1 MTDKSSSSGNHRD
14 LSRLIG
20 GSALIFAYRVFGAA
34 ATFIAQ
40 ILLARWMGASEL
52 GVYALAFSWC
62 ILLST
67 LSTGGFRL
75 AAIRFIGEG
84 LVREGPGYIS
94 GFMQRS
100 RQFVVIVSV
109 AVAIVGTVAV
119 MVLPP
124 ADPPASRSVFI
135 IALLAVPF
143 FAMLN
148 LYAGFANALSRFAL
162 SFLPNN
168 VFRPLLFLAGIVAVW
183 LADRALDAGVAIAVH
198 WVALA
203 IVTGLTLACSRPAFR
218 KISGDAAATYETRLW
233 IRTALPLLIAA
244 LYTGYFPELMVIMVG
259 AFVPSDQLAIFH
271 VCFRVAMLISF
282 GLYAVDSFTGPRIT
296 ELLTNGDRVE
306 LQKIVNRTTRLK
318 FWGAVAAIIV
328 LALAGRRILGLFG
341 DEFVAGYPVL
351 LVLAGAQLAQAA
363 GGTVT
368 RLISMSGHQDRSLYV
383 FGVATIVALV
393 LVAVLVPRYGLF
405 GAAVAV
411 LLDTILWVA
420 WMRGLVIRYL
430 SIRPSIM

>member
-1 MTDKSSSSGNHRD
+1 MNDAAKPAGNRRE
-14 LSRLIG
+14 LSQLIG
-20 GSALIFAYRVFGAA
+20 GSTFIFACRVFGAGV
-34 ATFIAQ
+34 TFIAQ
-40 ILLARWMGASEL
+40 VLLARWMGASEL
-52 GVYALAFSWC
+52 GIYALAFSWC
-62 ILLST
+62 ILLAT
-67 LSTGGFRL
+67 LSTGGLRL
-75 AAIRFIGEG
+75 ASIRFIGEG
-84 LVREGPGYIS
+84 LLRDGSGHIR

-100 RQFVVIVSV
+100 RQFVLIVSV
-109 AVAIVGTVAV
+109 AVAIVGTAA
-119 MVLPP
+119 LTLLAP
-124 ADPPASRSVFI
+124 AESSASRPAFV
-135 IALLAVPF
+135 IALLAVPL

-162 SFLPNN
+162 SFLPLN

-183 LADRALDAGVAIAVH
+183 LAGRSLDAGVAIVVN
-198 WVALA
+198 WLALA
-203 IVTGLTLACSRPAFR
+203 VVVGVTLAYSEASFR
-218 KISGDAAATYETRLW
+218 KVIGDAAPTYKTRLW

-259 AFVPSDQLAIFH
+259 AFVPSDELAVFH

-282 GLYAVDSFTGPRIT
+282 GLYAVDAFSGPQIT
-296 ELLTNGDRVE
+296 TLLTSGDRVA

-318 FWGAVAAIIV
+318 FWGAVVAILVLIV
-328 LALAGRRILGLFG
+328 AGRWILGIFG

-351 LVLAGAQLAQAA
+351 IVLATAQLAQAA

-383 FGVATIVALV
+383 FGVATVVAFG
-393 LVAVLVPRYGLF
+393 LVAVLVPRYGLI

-411 LLDTILWVA
+411 LIDTVFWVV
-420 WMRGLVIRYL
+420 WMRRLVIRFL